1 VAVPPPPISITAST
15 TVPKFPMADHVQAVE
30 VEIDYE
36 SLGGGS
42 LVSNLLAG
50 AFAGIMVLRLRLTGD
65 SFVRS
70 DIVKSRNTP

>member
-1 VAVPPPPISITAST
+1 
-15 TVPKFPMADHVQAVE
+15 MADHVQAVE

-36 SLGGGS
+36 GLGGGS

-50 AFAGIMVLRLRLTGD
+50 AFAGIMVPHLRLTGG
-65 SFVRS
+65 FVRS